1 MAGMRRIEGTA
12 QEADPLAGLRQ
23 APAEAFRQARRRGR
37 PMRLPAPAR
46 PEKSMTQDGQ
56 DSYGTARA

>member
-23 APAEAFRQARRRGR
+23 APAEALRQARRRDR